1 MELRTGK
8 VRWSESGLKAGSV
21 TLAGEELLLLT
32 EQGLLLRAR
41 ATPDGFKPTAQV
53 QALPFEAR
61 AFPALTDGRLYARSK
76 DRLWCLDLAKP

>member
-1 MELRTGK
+1 M
-8 VRWSESGLKAGSV
+8 

-32 EQGLLLRAR
+32 EQGLLLRAP

-61 AFPALTDGRLYARSK
+61 AFPALADGRLYARSK